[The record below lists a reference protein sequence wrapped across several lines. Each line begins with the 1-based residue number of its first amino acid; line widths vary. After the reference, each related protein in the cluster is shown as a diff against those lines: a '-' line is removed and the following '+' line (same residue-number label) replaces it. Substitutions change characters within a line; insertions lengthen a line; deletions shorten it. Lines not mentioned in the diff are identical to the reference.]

1 MNSKPS
7 DPVKIAAS
15 LGKAKWR
22 NDKNVDVQIQNVVE
36 EYRTNQ
42 DFPVGELVVNNNF
55 SSKTLDNYRDQ
66 IKDIGQNIKNKKCE
80 EKFLFAYK
88 NPDHLA
94 FIIKQNEVTKEEF
107 DKIKSSEILRFTY
120 GPYLLFT
127 LSAILPKQLAK
138 WIELFEKYD
147 QFVLSDQ
154 DSPFLINKKTKRAIT
169 SPRIIYSD
177 TTGNGLIIKTMESG
191 KYQSTIETEIEV
203 HRLAKLMHVN
213 VPDDSVLIKED
224 TYFSE
229 IIPSPFLIQ
238 SLKAGSKP
246 LLNVLGMTQDT
257 QNRIKKLIAKTDPES
272 LGRQIIF
279 DTVAGAWDRHAGNYL
294 VTEIDP
300 KEKLPTK
307 LFEID
312 FNLFLT
318 TGQLR
323 RSEKTGKQQSRH
335 PFVTEI
341 IKIAP
346 QDKII
351 SGMYQALQYLS
362 KIGPTAMK
370 TMVSDPYIVTR
381 AEEILKPNTP
391 TRNDF
396 LKDIEENLG
405 INRKKIF
412 QLVDDTIPF

>member
-1 MNSKPS
+1 
-7 DPVKIAAS
+7 
-15 LGKAKWR
+15 
-22 NDKNVDVQIQNVVE
+22 
-36 EYRTNQ
+36 
-42 DFPVGELVVNNNF
+42 
-55 SSKTLDNYRDQ
+55 
-66 IKDIGQNIKNKKCE
+66 
-80 EKFLFAYK
+80 
-88 NPDHLA
+88 
-94 FIIKQNEVTKEEF
+94 
-107 DKIKSSEILRFTY
+107 
-120 GPYLLFT
+120 
-127 LSAILPKQLAK
+127 
-138 WIELFEKYD
+138 
-147 QFVLSDQ
+147 
-154 DSPFLINKKTKRAIT
+154 
-169 SPRIIYSD
+169 
-177 TTGNGLIIKTMESG
+177 
-191 KYQSTIETEIEV
+191 
-203 HRLAKLMHVN
+203 
-213 VPDDSVLIKED
+213 
-224 TYFSE
+224 
-229 IIPSPFLIQ
+229 
-238 SLKAGSKP
+238 
-246 LLNVLGMTQDT
+246 MTQDT